1 MTTKT
6 EVTLW
11 RLGAYLTIAMLGVF
25 AASMASAQELPT
37 ESPKTAIFITS
48 CNQIVTA
55 VLVMPNGK
63 SLFFD
68 ARSAVPSD
76 QLKALAGKS
85 REPARVY
92 EVGCFKDADAVGI

>member
-1 MTTKT
+1 MTTKAK
-6 EVTLW
+6 VILS
-11 RLGAYLTIAMLGVF
+11 RLIAYLTIAML
-25 AASMASAQELPT
+25 AAFVASTAVAQELPT

-68 ARSAVPSD
+68 ARSSVPSD
-76 QLKALAGKS
+76 RLKALAGKS